1 MHVGSVSS
9 QAGCTRH
16 CSACAGTLCYSSRP
30 ASAGRSFLPCFG
42 GIMTANVHPAP
53 QPFSKADYKT
63 LSLAALG
70 GALEIY
76 DFIIFVFFALTLSQ
90 LFFPPDMPEWLRL
103 LQSFGI
109 FVTGYLARPLG
120 GILMA
125 HFADR
130 LGRKKVFSLSILMM
144 ALPCLLIGIMPTY
157 AQIGYWAPLVLL
169 VLRILQGAAVGGE
182 VPSAWVFVAEHA
194 PKGHRGYALGVL
206 QAGLTFGYLLG
217 ALTATWLA
225 RAFSPAEILD
235 WAWRIPFLLGGVF
248 GVVGV
253 WLRRWL
259 NETPV
264 FIAMHAQRENLP
276 ALPLGKVLR
285 EHRQSLLP
293 AVLLTFV
300 LTSAVV
306 VLVVITPTVMQ
317 QRFGISASHT
327 FALSALGIVFLN
339 IGCVLAGLL
348 VDRIGAWRG
357 VMFYS
362 LLLPLGIGV
371 LYTSLI
377 QQSLPLGIAYAIA
390 GLACGIVGVVPSV
403 MVGLFPASIRV
414 SGISLTYNIAYAFWA
429 STTPLLLIAL
439 MPWNIWVCVLYS
451 LIMGTVGLTTAAV
464 FGLRRGVVVDDVATR
479 RAG

>member
-1 MHVGSVSS
+1 
-9 QAGCTRH
+9 
-16 CSACAGTLCYSSRP
+16 
-30 ASAGRSFLPCFG
+30 
-42 GIMTANVHPAP
+42 MTAIVKPRP
-53 QPFSKADYKT
+53 QPFSRADYKT

-90 LFFPPDMPEWLRL
+90 LFFPPEMPEWLRL

-130 LGRKKVFSLSILMM
+130 LGRKRMFSLSILMM

-157 AQIGYWAPLVLL
+157 DQIGYWAPLILL
-169 VLRILQGAAVGGE
+169 ALRILQGAAVGGE

-194 PKGHRGYALGVL
+194 PVGHRGYALGVL

-225 RAFSPAEILD
+225 RVFTPAEVLD
-235 WAWRIPFLLGGVF
+235 YAWRIPFLLGGVF

-259 NETPV
+259 SETPV
-264 FIAMHAQRENLP
+264 FVAMQAQRENMQG
-276 ALPLGKVLR
+276 LPLGQVLR

-293 AVLLTFV
+293 AALLTCV

-317 QRFGISASHT
+317 KSFGISASDT
-327 FALSALGIVFLN
+327 FALSAAGIVFLN
-339 IGCVLAGLL
+339 IGCVLAGML

-357 VMFYS
+357 VIVYS

-371 LYTSLI
+371 LYASLV
-377 QQSLPLGIAYAIA
+377 QQWLPLSVAYAIA

-403 MVGLFPASIRV
+403 MVGLFPPGIRV
-414 SGISLTYNIAYAFWA
+414 SGISFTYNIAYALWA
-429 STTPLLLIAL
+429 STTPLMLIAL
-439 MPWNIWVCVLYS
+439 MPWSPWVCAAYGVV
-451 LIMGTVGLTTAAV
+451 MGCVGLITAAV
-464 FGLRRGVVVDDVATR
+464 FGLHKGMAVDDRLTCR
-479 RAG
+479 G

>member
-1 MHVGSVSS
+1 MTAHND
-9 QAGCTRH
+9 
-16 CSACAGTLCYSSRP
+16 SRP
-30 ASAGRSFLPCFG
+30 A
-42 GIMTANVHPAP
+42 
-53 QPFSKADYKT
+53 PFSRSDYKT
-63 LSLAALG
+63 LGLAALG

-90 LFFPPDMPEWLRL
+90 LFFPPEMPEWLRL

-157 AQIGYWAPLVLL
+157 AQIGYFAPLLL
-169 VLRILQGAAVGGE
+169 LALRVLQGAAVGGE

-194 PKGHRGYALGVL
+194 PVAHRGYALGFL
-206 QAGLTFGYLLG
+206 QAGLTFGYLIG
-217 ALTATWLA
+217 ALTATFLA
-225 RAFSPAEILD
+225 QAFTPAEILD
-235 WAWRIPFLLGGVF
+235 YAWRYPFLLGGVF
-248 GVVGV
+248 GVIGV

-259 NETPV
+259 SETPV
-264 FIAMHAQRENLP
+264 FMAMQAKRDAAVE
-276 ALPLGKVLR
+276 LPLRTVLR
-285 EHRQSLLP
+285 EHRLAILP
-293 AVLLTFV
+293 AMILTCV

-306 VLVVITPTVMQ
+306 VFVVITPTMMQ
-317 QRFGISASHT
+317 KTFGMTASHT

-348 VDRIGAWRG
+348 VDRIGAWRT
-357 VMFYS
+357 VMLYS

-377 QQSLPLGIAYAIA
+377 IGGSWIGLAYAIA
-390 GLACGIVGVVPSV
+390 GLGCGVVGAVPSV
-403 MVGLFPASIRV
+403 MVSLFPARIRV
-414 SGISLTYNIAYAFWA
+414 SGISFTYNIAYAAWA
-429 STTPLLLIAL
+429 STTPLLLIGL
-439 MPWNIWVCVLYS
+439 MPWSPWICVIFCTVMGAVGVSSALYFGAR
-451 LIMGTVGLTTAAV
+451 MPRTGTCPAA
-464 FGLRRGVVVDDVATR
+464 GAI
-479 RAG
+479 

>member
-1 MHVGSVSS
+1 MTAHND
-9 QAGCTRH
+9 
-16 CSACAGTLCYSSRP
+16 SRP
-30 ASAGRSFLPCFG
+30 A
-42 GIMTANVHPAP
+42 
-53 QPFSKADYKT
+53 PFSRSDYKT
-63 LSLAALG
+63 LGLAALG

-90 LFFPPDMPEWLRL
+90 LFFPPEMPEWLRL

-157 AQIGYWAPLVLL
+157 AQIGYFAPLLL
-169 VLRILQGAAVGGE
+169 LALRILQGAAVGGE

-194 PKGHRGYALGVL
+194 PVAHRGYALGFL
-206 QAGLTFGYLLG
+206 QAGLTFGYLIG
-217 ALTATWLA
+217 ALTATFLA
-225 RAFSPAEILD
+225 QAFTPAEILD
-235 WAWRIPFLLGGVF
+235 YAWRYPFLLGGVF
-248 GVVGV
+248 GVIGV

-259 NETPV
+259 SETPV
-264 FIAMHAQRENLP
+264 FMAMQAKRDAAVE
-276 ALPLGKVLR
+276 LPLRTVLR
-285 EHRQSLLP
+285 EHRLAILP
-293 AVLLTFV
+293 AMILTCV

-306 VLVVITPTVMQ
+306 VFVVITPTMMQ
-317 QRFGISASHT
+317 KTFGMTASYT

-348 VDRIGAWRG
+348 VDRIGAWRT
-357 VMFYS
+357 VMLYS

-377 QQSLPLGIAYAIA
+377 SGGSWIGLAYAIA
-390 GLACGIVGVVPSV
+390 GLGCGVVGAVPSV
-403 MVGLFPASIRV
+403 MVSLFPARIRV
-414 SGISLTYNIAYAFWA
+414 SGISFTYNIAYAAWA
-429 STTPLLLIAL
+429 SITPLLLIGL
-439 MPWNIWVCVLYS
+439 MPWSPWICVIFCAVMGAVGVSSALYFGARMPKTGS
-451 LIMGTVGLTTAAV
+451 CPAA
-464 FGLRRGVVVDDVATR
+464 GAI
-479 RAG
+479 

>member
-1 MHVGSVSS
+1 MTANTV
-9 QAGCTRH
+9 
-16 CSACAGTLCYSSRP
+16 SRP
-30 ASAGRSFLPCFG
+30 APFNRS
-42 GIMTANVHPAP
+42 
-53 QPFSKADYKT
+53 DYKT
-63 LSLAALG
+63 LGLAALG

-90 LFFPPDMPEWLRL
+90 LFFPPEMPEWLRL

-157 AQIGYWAPLVLL
+157 AQIGYFAPLLL
-169 VLRILQGAAVGGE
+169 LLLRVLQGAAVGGE

-194 PKGHRGYALGVL
+194 PVGHRGYALGFL

-217 ALTATWLA
+217 ALTATFLA
-225 RAFSPAEILD
+225 QAFTPTEILD
-235 WAWRIPFLLGGVF
+235 YAWRYPFLLGGVF
-248 GVVGV
+248 GVIGV

-259 NETPV
+259 SETPV
-264 FIAMHAQRENLP
+264 FMAMQARREE
-276 ALPLGKVLR
+276 AVELPLRSVLR
-285 EHRQSLLP
+285 EHRLAMLP
-293 AVLLTFV
+293 AMILTCV

-306 VLVVITPTVMQ
+306 VFVVITPTMMQ
-317 QRFGISASHT
+317 KTFGMTASHT

-348 VDRIGAWRG
+348 VDRIGAWRT
-357 VMFYS
+357 VMLYS

-371 LYTSLI
+371 LYACLI
-377 QQSLPLGIAYAIA
+377 SGGDWVGLAYAVA
-390 GLACGIVGVVPSV
+390 GLGCGVVGAVPSV
-403 MVGLFPASIRV
+403 MVSLFPARIRV
-414 SGISLTYNIAYAFWA
+414 SGISFTYNIAYAAWA
-429 STTPLLLIAL
+429 SITPLLLIGL
-439 MPWNIWVCVLYS
+439 MPWSPWICV
-451 LIMGTVGLTTAAV
+451 IFCAVMGAVGVGSAAY
-464 FGLRRGVVVDDVATR
+464 FGTR
-479 RAG
+479 MPKIAGCSAAGAA

>member
-1 MHVGSVSS
+1 MT
-9 QAGCTRH
+9 ANTD
-16 CSACAGTLCYSSRP
+16 SRP
-30 ASAGRSFLPCFG
+30 APFNRS
-42 GIMTANVHPAP
+42 
-53 QPFSKADYKT
+53 DYKT
-63 LSLAALG
+63 LGLAALG

-90 LFFPPDMPEWLRL
+90 LFFPPEMPDWLRL

-130 LGRKKVFSLSILMM
+130 LGRKRVFSLSILMM

-157 AQIGYWAPLVLL
+157 AQIGYFAPLLL
-169 VLRILQGAAVGGE
+169 LLLRVLQGAAVGGE

-194 PKGHRGYALGVL
+194 PVGHRGYALGFL

-217 ALTATWLA
+217 ALTATFLA
-225 RAFSPAEILD
+225 QAFTPAEILD
-235 WAWRIPFLLGGVF
+235 YAWRYPFLLGGVF
-248 GVVGV
+248 GVIGV

-259 NETPV
+259 SETPV
-264 FIAMHAQRENLP
+264 FMAMQARREEQVE
-276 ALPLGKVLR
+276 LPLRAVLR
-285 EHRQSLLP
+285 EHRLAMLP
-293 AVLLTFV
+293 AMILTCV

-306 VLVVITPTVMQ
+306 VFVVITPTMMQ
-317 QRFGISASHT
+317 KSFGMTASHT

-348 VDRIGAWRG
+348 VDRIGAWRT

-371 LYTSLI
+371 LYACLI
-377 QQSLPLGIAYAIA
+377 SGGNWIGLAYAVA
-390 GLACGIVGVVPSV
+390 GLACGVVGAVPSV
-403 MVGLFPASIRV
+403 MVSLFPARIRV
-414 SGISLTYNIAYAFWA
+414 SGISFTYNIAYAAWA
-429 STTPLLLIAL
+429 SITPLLLIGL
-439 MPWNIWVCVLYS
+439 MPWSPWICVIFCAVMGAVGVVSSAYFGTR
-451 LIMGTVGLTTAAV
+451 MPKVNHCPVAGTV
-464 FGLRRGVVVDDVATR
+464 
-479 RAG
+479 

>member
-1 MHVGSVSS
+1 
-9 QAGCTRH
+9 
-16 CSACAGTLCYSSRP
+16 
-30 ASAGRSFLPCFG
+30 
-42 GIMTANVHPAP
+42 MTANTDSRPT
-53 QPFSKADYKT
+53 PFNRSDYKT
-63 LSLAALG
+63 LGLAALG

-90 LFFPPDMPEWLRL
+90 LFFPPEMPEWLRL

-157 AQIGYWAPLVLL
+157 AQIGYFAPLLL
-169 VLRILQGAAVGGE
+169 LALRILQGAAVGGE

-194 PKGHRGYALGVL
+194 PVGHRGYALGFL
-206 QAGLTFGYLLG
+206 QAGLTFGYLIG
-217 ALTATWLA
+217 ALTATFLA
-225 RAFSPAEILD
+225 QAFTPTEILD
-235 WAWRIPFLLGGVF
+235 YAWRYPFLLGGVF
-248 GVVGV
+248 GVIGV

-259 NETPV
+259 SETPV
-264 FIAMHAQRENLP
+264 FMAMQTQRE
-276 ALPLGKVLR
+276 AAGELPLRTVLR
-285 EHRQSLLP
+285 EHRLAILP
-293 AVLLTFV
+293 AMILTCV

-306 VLVVITPTVMQ
+306 VFVVITPTMMQ
-317 QRFGISASHT
+317 KTFGMTASHT

-348 VDRIGAWRG
+348 VDRIGAWRT

-371 LYTSLI
+371 LYASLI
-377 QQSLPLGIAYAIA
+377 MGGDWVGLAYAVA
-390 GLACGIVGVVPSV
+390 GLSCGVVGAVPSV
-403 MVGLFPASIRV
+403 MVSLFPARIRV
-414 SGISLTYNIAYAFWA
+414 SGISFTYNIAYAAWA
-429 STTPLLLIAL
+429 SVTPLLLIGL
-439 MPWNIWVCVLYS
+439 MPWSPWICVMFS
-451 LIMGTVGLTTAAV
+451 AVMGAVGVGSAAY
-464 FGLRRGVVVDDVATR
+464 FGARMPRVAGCSA
-479 RAG
+479 AGAH

>member
-1 MHVGSVSS
+1 
-9 QAGCTRH
+9 
-16 CSACAGTLCYSSRP
+16 
-30 ASAGRSFLPCFG
+30 
-42 GIMTANVHPAP
+42 MTAIVRPP
-53 QPFSKADYKT
+53 QAPFSRGDYKT
-63 LSLAALG
+63 LGLAALG

-90 LFFPPDMPEWLRL
+90 LFFPPEMPEWLRL

-130 LGRKKVFSLSILMM
+130 LGRKRVFSLSILMM

-169 VLRILQGAAVGGE
+169 ALRILQGAAVGGE

-194 PKGHRGYALGVL
+194 PNGHRGYALGVL

-225 RAFSPAEILD
+225 RVYSPAEILD

-259 NETPV
+259 SETPV
-264 FIAMHAQRENLP
+264 FMALHAQREGLQG
-276 ALPLGKVLR
+276 LPLKQVLKD
-285 EHRQSLLP
+285 HRASLLP
-293 AVLLTFV
+293 AALLTFV

-317 QRFGISASHT
+317 QRFGISASQT
-327 FALSALGIVFLN
+327 FALSAAGIVFLN
-339 IGCVLAGLL
+339 IGCVLAGML

-357 VMFYS
+357 VMLYS

-371 LYTSLI
+371 LYASLI
-377 QQSLPLGIAYAIA
+377 EQWLPLSVAYAVA

-403 MVGLFPASIRV
+403 MVGLFPANIRV
-414 SGISLTYNIAYAFWA
+414 SGISFTYNIAYAFWA

-439 MPWNIWVCVLYS
+439 MPWNVWVCVLYAVV
-451 LIMGTVGLTTAAV
+451 MGMTGLLTAVV
-464 FGLRRGVVVDDVATR
+464 FGLRRGVQVDDVVMG
-479 RAG
+479 RAS